1 MTPYR
6 IKSLAVALILV
17 WALIGAGCASVS
29 VQKPVVID
37 FGASQSEIAQSLAT
51 SCAEIRERVIEPAQ
65 LPNVETQSQIDCIGF
80 NYFGAPRLAE
90 FVFADDAL
98 ILTWI
103 LVEKDD
109 LPALENAFIRDYGT
123 PSFQDESITGFHDAF
138 AAVRK
143 DIPEALYYSPSVAQL
158 VVARMTQ

>member
-6 IKSLAVALILV
+6 IKFLTVTLTLV
-17 WALIGAGCASVS
+17 WALIGAGCANVS
-29 VQKPVVID
+29 VQKPAVVD

-51 SCAEIRERVIEPAQ
+51 SCVEIRERVIEPAQ

-80 NYFGAPRLAE
+80 DYFGAPRLAE
-90 FVFADDAL
+90 FVFADDTL

-103 LVEKDD
+103 LVEEDD
-109 LPALENAFIRDYGT
+109 LPALEEAFIRNYGA
-123 PSFQDESITGFHDAF
+123 PAFQDESITGFHDAF

-143 DIPEALYYSPSVAQL
+143 DIPEALFYSPSVAQL
-158 VVARMTQ
+158 VVSRMTQ